1 MLQKQLTT
9 RGNHPILVLFISYFL
24 LSLVFIWKVLDIQW
38 GLLPVQ
44 FWYYSVLA
52 GIVGALG
59 NGFLVKA
66 LQKGEL
72 SILGPINS
80 YKSVVGIL
88 FGIMFLGE
96 IPNSFGVLGVA
107 LIIYG
112 SYFVLGTTEE
122 GFSWALMKR
131 KDIQFRIYA
140 MILTAIEAVFVK
152 KLILLSSTTIAFI
165 SWCYYGMIFS
175 LLLLVVYVPN
185 LRTELRKLSSTD
197 MLPYLGLMVCL
208 GTMQY
213 TSNYVFA
220 HMDVG
225 YALSLFQLSSI
236 VSVLLG
242 YRIFREGNVKR
253 KVLGSAIMIAGSV
266 VIILLSA

>member
-1 MLQKQLTT
+1 MLQKKLTS
-9 RGNHPILVLFISYFL
+9 RGNHPILVLFLSYFL
-24 LSLVFIWKVLDIQW
+24 LSLAFIWKVLDIPW
-38 GLLPVQ
+38 ELLPVQ
-44 FWYYSVLA
+44 FWYYSVMA
-52 GIVGALG
+52 GLVGALG

-80 YKSVVGIL
+80 YKAVVGIL
-88 FGIMFLGE
+88 FGVLLLSE
-96 IPNSFGVLGVA
+96 IPNAFGILGVA

-122 GFSWALMKR
+122 GFSWALLKR

-165 SWCYYGMIFS
+165 SWCYYGMVFS
-175 LLLLVVYVPN
+175 WILLVFFVPN
-185 LRTELRKLSSTD
+185 LRTEVTKLKSAD
-197 MLPYLGLMVCL
+197 MLPYLGLVVCL

-213 TSNYVFA
+213 ASNYVFA

-242 YRIFREGNVKR
+242 YRIFREGNVRR

-266 VIILLSA
+266 LIILLSA